1 MCIRDRPAIQLNQLY
16 ANIGAG
22 EKTLRWMAALII
34 FVSMLSIFISLYSSL
49 KERKYELSIMRVMGA
64 SPSKNLALILLEG
77 LVLAAIGCFA
87 GLLLSHVGM
96 SLLAGKLKE
105 AYQYHFEPWMFLREE
120 GYLILVGLFIGLF
133 AALIPAI
140 QASRT
145 DISKTLSEG

>member
-1 MCIRDRPAIQLNQLY
+1 M
-16 ANIGAG
+16 
-22 EKTLRWMAALII
+22 
-34 FVSMLSIFISLYSSL
+34 
-49 KERKYELSIMRVMGA
+49 
-64 SPSKNLALILLEG
+64 ILLEG